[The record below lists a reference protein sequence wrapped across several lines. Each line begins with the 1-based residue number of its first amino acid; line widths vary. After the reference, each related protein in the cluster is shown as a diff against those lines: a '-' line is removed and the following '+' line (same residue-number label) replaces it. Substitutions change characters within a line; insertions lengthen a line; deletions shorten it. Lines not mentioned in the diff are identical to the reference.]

1 MITQTR
7 TLEEIRLM
15 GLDALSRELGPV
27 GVVRFLQQFETGHGD
42 YSTDRH
48 QWLDQLTVEEAVAQ
62 IKRRREA
69 SSE

>member
-1 MITQTR
+1 MISQER
-7 TLEEIRLM
+7 TLEQIRLV
-15 GLDALSRELGPV
+15 GLEALSRELGPI
-27 GVVRFLQQFETGHGD
+27 GMVRFLQQFETGHGD

-62 IKRRREA
+62 IKRRRET

>member
-1 MITQTR
+1 MISQER
-7 TLEEIRLM
+7 TLEQIRLI
-15 GLDALSRELGPV
+15 GLEALSRELGAV
-27 GVVRFLQQFETGHGD
+27 GMVRFLQQFETGHGD

-48 QWLDQLTVEEAVAQ
+48 EWLDQLTVEEAVAQ